1 MYTAIIG
8 DLQNSR
14 QINDREAFQLRFKEI
29 LDEVNVIYKND
40 IASKFTITLG
50 DEFQGLL
57 VTPIKI
63 LEIINYIKFRI
74 YPVRSRFGIG
84 IGEINTRID
93 PDESL
98 GADGPAYHRARNM
111 INFIKK
117 NEKSKKTALG
127 DIRIDI
133 GKGSPIIESVNSTLN
148 LLYFIESR
156 WTLKQ
161 RNSIMDSYYYGLTQ
175 GEIAEKSGLNQS
187 TVHRSLKASGYFEYF
202 ETVYTV
208 EELMRYLYGE
218 K

>member
-14 QINDREAFQLRFKEI
+14 QISDREAFQIRFKEI
-29 LDEVNVIYKND
+29 LDEINVIYKND
-40 IASKFTITLG
+40 IASNFTITLG

-57 VTPIKI
+57 VTPVKT

-74 YPVRSRFGIG
+74 YPVRSRFGVG
-84 IGEINTRID
+84 VGEITTNIN

-117 NEKSKKTALG
+117 NEKSKKTAMG
-127 DIRIDI
+127 DIRFDVGI
-133 GKGSPIIESVNSTLN
+133 GSSAIESVNSTLN

-156 WTLKQ
+156 WTPKQ
-161 RNSIMDSYYYGLTQ
+161 RKSIMDSYYYGMTQ

-202 ETVYTV
+202 ESVYSI
-208 EELMRYLYGE
+208 EELMKDLYGE